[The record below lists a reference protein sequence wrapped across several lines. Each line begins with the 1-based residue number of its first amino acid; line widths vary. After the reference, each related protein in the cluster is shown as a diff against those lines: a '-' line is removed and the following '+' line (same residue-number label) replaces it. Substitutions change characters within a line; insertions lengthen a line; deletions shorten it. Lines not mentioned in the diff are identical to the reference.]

1 MSTVTIAGSVN
12 DEESRPVSG
21 NTLIGTVEPLD
32 DKAVVVVDAKVVVVV
47 VVTGTVVVVVV
58 AWIVTT
64 VDP

>member
-1 MSTVTIAGSVN
+1 MSTVTIASSVN

-21 NTLIGTVEPLD
+21 NRLIGKVELLVD
-32 DKAVVVVDAKVVVVV
+32 SVVAVVDAKVVVVV

-58 AWIVTT
+58 AWIVTI

>member
-1 MSTVTIAGSVN
+1 MSTVTIASSVN

-21 NTLIGTVEPLD
+21 NTLIGKVELFVD
-32 DKAVVVVDAKVVVVV
+32 SVVAVVDAKVVVVV
-47 VVTGTVVVVVV
+47 TGTVVVVV